1 MVIMLVL
8 KWWYSAGW
16 QWAWKRSVNER
27 VQWVNEAFSIS
38 ALVKTWFSPFKQ
50 TYSKTNKGSIDIR
63 VQAAMDNLVSRF
75 IGTILRTIIIFVGL
89 FGIVLAFITGVFIV
103 VVWPIIPWLPF
114 VAVILSFSGVGT

>member
-1 MVIMLVL
+1 MLVL